1 MHGIDYSMNSTIKA
15 VATAHNGQANMGRFN
30 IQLKDFVLE
39 GILLIIVAF
48 LMVFAPGFATWDNFM
63 NILRSA
69 STTGIIAFG
78 MTFVIISGEI
88 DISVGS
94 GIAFFG
100 CLLGVITE
108 KLMGAEWSS
117 AVAIPLGMVVC
128 FLIAAFAGMCTGWV
142 RHRLAVPTFITT
154 LAWMAALR
162 GGGYL
167 LTGSFPVTPYP
178 EWFFFFGSGNILGI
192 PFQAFI
198 FLIVFAITW
207 FVANYTVFGRSV
219 YAVGGNA
226 ESARL
231 SGINVLKVRM
241 IVMMMTSVLSVIAA
255 IMVSSQIQA
264 GNPTVGISWEFTV
277 ISACVIGG
285 VSLMGGKGR
294 IWGTFVGVLFLEI
307 ILNGMTLL
315 NIDEYWQ
322 YVARALL
329 ILGAVLIY
337 QVQEMNKQRVRTA
350 QPAK

>member
-1 MHGIDYSMNSTIKA
+1 MSRGVVH
-15 VATAHNGQANMGRFN
+15 V
-30 IQLKDFVLE
+30 KDLALE
-39 GILLIIVAF
+39 LILLAIVAF
-48 LMVFAPGFATWDNFM
+48 LVVWAPGFATWDNFM

-69 STTGIIAFG
+69 SMTGIIAFG
-78 MTFVIISGEI
+78 MTFVIICGEI

-94 GIAFFG
+94 GVAFFG
-100 CLLGVITE
+100 CLCAVITE
-108 KLMGAEWSS
+108 TLTHAGWSAE
-117 AVAIPLGMVVC
+117 AAIVIGILVC
-128 FLIAAFAGMCTGWV
+128 LLIATFAGTVTGWI
-142 RHRLAVPTFITT
+142 RHCLNVPTFITT

-178 EWFFFFGSGNILGI
+178 EWFFFFGSGFVFGI
-192 PFQAFI
+192 PFQAI
-198 FLIVFAITW
+198 VFLIVFAATW
-207 FVANYTVFGRSV
+207 FVSNYTVLGRSV

-231 SGINVLKVRM
+231 SGINVLKTRI
-241 IVMMMTSVLSVIAA
+241 IVMAMTSIFVVLSA

-277 ISACVIGG
+277 ISSCVIGG
-285 VSLMGGKGR
+285 VSLMGGRGR

-322 YVARALL
+322 YVARAFL

-337 QVQEMNKQRVRTA
+337 QVQEGGKSKVKFSAPTQGAR
-350 QPAK
+350 AK

>member
-1 MHGIDYSMNSTIKA
+1 MKA
-15 VATAHNGQANMGRFN
+15 SEHVLNAASWEKRQVSKRPFH
-30 IQLKDFVLE
+30 LKDYALE
-39 GILLIIVAF
+39 VILLAIIAF
-48 LMVFAPGFATWDNFM
+48 LMVWAPGFATWDNFM

-69 STTGIIAFG
+69 SMMGVIAFG

-94 GIAFFG
+94 SIAFFG
-100 CLLGVITE
+100 CLCAVITQT
-108 KLMGAEWSS
+108 LLGLSWSAE
-117 AVAIPLGMVVC
+117 AAIPLGIVVC
-128 FLIAAFAGMCTGWV
+128 FGVAMLCGMFTGWV
-142 RHRLAVPTFITT
+142 RHRLNVPTFITT

-162 GGGYL
+162 GSAYL

-178 EWFFFFGSGNILGI
+178 EWFFFFGSGFIFGV
-192 PFQAFI
+192 PFQAFVFLTI
-198 FLIVFAITW
+198 FAATW
-207 FVANYTVFGRSV
+207 FISNYTVFGRSV
-219 YAVGGNA
+219 YAIGGNA

-231 SGINVLKVRM
+231 SGINVLKIRM
-241 IVMMMTSVLSVIAA
+241 IVMMMTSVFAVLAA

-264 GNPTVGISWEFTV
+264 GNPTVGVTWEFTV

-337 QVQEMNKQRVRTA
+337 QVQETGKTKVKNDT
-350 QPAK
+350 PATQALVGK

>member
-1 MHGIDYSMNSTIKA
+1 MKQSE
-15 VATAHNGQANMGRFN
+15 QALSLASSGSRQMSKSSFH
-30 IQLKDFVLE
+30 LKDFALE
-39 GILLIIVAF
+39 VILLAIIVF
-48 LMVFAPGFATWDNFM
+48 LVIWAPGFATWDNFM

-69 STTGIIAFG
+69 SMTGIIAFG

-100 CLLGVITE
+100 CLCAIITQT
-108 KLMGAEWSS
+108 LMGFSWSAE
-117 AVAIPLGMVVC
+117 AAIPVGIVVC
-128 FLIAAFAGMCTGWV
+128 FGIATMCGMFTGWV
-142 RHRLAVPTFITT
+142 RHRLNVPTFITT

-162 GGGYL
+162 GGAYL

-178 EWFFFFGSGNILGI
+178 EWFFFFGSGSILGV
-192 PFQAFI
+192 PFQAFV
-198 FLIVFAITW
+198 FLIVFAATW
-207 FVANYTVFGRSV
+207 FISNYTVFGRSV

-231 SGINVLKVRM
+231 SGINVLKIRM
-241 IVMMMTSVLSVIAA
+241 LVMMMTSLFAVLSA

-264 GNPTVGISWEFTV
+264 GNPTVGITWEFTV

-337 QVQEMNKQRVRTA
+337 QVQEAGKMKIRAAAPAA
-350 QPAK
+350 QGSVGK